1 MNTDSTKIL
10 SFLSNYKIR
19 SFKVDN
25 TLNDFYNY
33 VKDHY
38 KHINFDVVNSVCVTS
53 DVPHNSNYIADIYNQ
68 FCSKHIQKDIEQTE
82 LSICNTTI
90 QLKSKQINLS
100 VCNGTEQSKI
110 IHTAAFILTLFKT
123 DISHLNMK
131 LYLNS
136 NKKQLP
142 PSYKMLTE
150 HEINTGSTILGPS
163 MGQITIWR
171 KEELVRIILHE
182 VIHYLN
188 YDINFYNYP
197 KQERYIID
205 YIHKH
210 FDIPLDT
217 ELRINESYVETSAC
231 ILNSMLA
238 SKNMKDFVKLLNQER
253 LFALFQIAKIL
264 KFYGYKN
271 VSEFYNPKGITIRTN
286 RWRQNTSVFSYF
298 VIKGALLFSINKF
311 IDYCYKNNGS
321 ELLVFKKM
329 KYSFYRLVKDCLE
342 NSTFMNKIDQFMKVK
357 LDKHSIVYKTLR
369 MTVIELQ

>member
-1 MNTDSTKIL
+1 MDTDSKKIL

-19 SFKVDN
+19 TFKVDDILTN
-25 TLNDFYNY
+25 FYKI

-38 KHINFDVVNSVCVTS
+38 KHINYDVVNSVCVTS
-53 DVPHNSNYIADIYNQ
+53 NVPHNSNYIADIYNQ
-68 FCSKHIQKDIEQTE
+68 FCSKHIQKDIEETL

-90 QLKSKQINLS
+90 QLKSKQMNLS
-100 VCNGTEQSKI
+100 VCNGHDQSNI
-110 IHTAAFILTLFKT
+110 IHTAAFIFTLFKT

-136 NKKQLP
+136 NKKELP
-142 PSYKMLTE
+142 PSYKILTE

-163 MGQITIWR
+163 IRQITIWR
-171 KEELVRIILHE
+171 REELVRIILHE
-182 VIHYLN
+182 VIHYLD
-188 YDINFYNYP
+188 YDIKFYNYP
-197 KQERYIID
+197 KQYKYITD
-205 YIHKH
+205 YIHKN

-217 ELRINESYVETSAC
+217 ELRINESYVETFAC

-271 VSEFYNPKGITIRTN
+271 VHEFYNPKGITIRTN
-286 RWRQNTSVFSYF
+286 RWKQSTSVFSYF
-298 VIKGALLFSINKF
+298 VIKGAFLFSINKF

-321 ELLVFKKM
+321 ELIVFKKM
-329 KYSFYRLVKDCLE
+329 KFSFYRLVKECLE
-342 NSTFMNKIDQFMKVK
+342 NRTFINKINQFMKLNLNK
-357 LDKHSIVYKTLR
+357 KGFVYKTLR
-369 MTVIELQ
+369 MTIVE